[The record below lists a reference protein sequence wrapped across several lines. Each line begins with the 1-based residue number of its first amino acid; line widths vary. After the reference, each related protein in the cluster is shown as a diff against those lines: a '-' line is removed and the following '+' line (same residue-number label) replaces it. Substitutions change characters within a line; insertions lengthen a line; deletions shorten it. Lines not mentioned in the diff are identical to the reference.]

1 MNAVAIYTRQPDT
14 DDCELLLELIGKH
27 TDRVKTAIHS
37 YEEVF
42 LGQTPAE
49 TDAVFAYVRD
59 MRSLEGVR
67 KLSRHGIPTV
77 IVSQSPDFAM
87 EGIRLGVCHYLIE
100 PLAEPELITALTRLG
115 LYAEPGAERRCANEN
130 TDP

>member
-1 MNAVAIYTRQPDT
+1 MKIAIYTRQPDT
-14 DDCELLLELIGKH
+14 DDCGLLLNLLGKH
-27 TDRVKTAIHS
+27 TDSAKTEIRS

-42 LGQTPAE
+42 LGEAPAE
-49 TDAVFAYVRD
+49 TDAIFAYVRD

-67 KLSRHGIPTV
+67 KLSRYGIPTV

-87 EGIRLGVCHYLIE
+87 EGIRLGVRHYLIE

-115 LYAEPGAERRCANEN
+115 LYDGPRTERRS
-130 TDP
+130 TDEYSDF